1 MTRTPL
7 LVASYL
13 EPEHVDRIR
22 KVDTRLEVLYEPEL
36 VAPPRYAADHHGAP
50 FARTPADET
59 RWLRLLA
66 RAEILFD
73 FDRTHTGDL
82 PELTPNLR
90 WIQATSSGI
99 GEYVRANG
107 YAQSMPHTVFTT
119 AAGVHAQPLAE
130 FCVLVML
137 TFHRRFLQTLRDQ
150 TRRYWERFASTDLR
164 GQTVVVVGIGRVGT
178 EVARVSRALGMRVV
192 GVKRTPKGASP
203 ADLHVDELYGP
214 AELPR
219 ALRQAQNLVLIAPHT
234 AETERMIGAA
244 ELALLPAGAVFI
256 NIGRGALVDEPAL
269 VAALRSGRLL
279 GAGLDVFAEEP
290 LPADSPL
297 WDLPNVIVSPHSA
310 STSIAENCRIT
321 DLFCDNLRRYL
332 DGRPLRNRLD
342 TLRGF

>member
-13 EPEHVDRIR
+13 EPEHVNRIR
-22 KVDTRLEVLYEPEL
+22 QVDARLEVLYEPDL
-36 VAPPRYAADHHGAP
+36 LAPPRYAADHHGAP
-50 FARTPADET
+50 FTRTPADEA

-66 RAEILFD
+66 RAEVLFD
-73 FDRTHTGDL
+73 FDRTHPERL
-82 PELTPNLR
+82 PELAPNLR

-99 GEYVRANG
+99 GEYVRAQG
-107 YAQSMPHTVFTT
+107 YARSMPHTVFTT

-150 TRRYWERFASTDLR
+150 PRRHWERFASTDLR
-164 GQTVVVVGIGRVGT
+164 GQTLVVVGMGRVGT

-192 GVKRTPKGASP
+192 GVKRTPAGASP
-203 ADLHVDELYGP
+203 ADLHLDELYGP

-219 ALRQAQNLVLIAPHT
+219 ALSQAQNLVLIAPHT
-234 AETERMIGAA
+234 PETERMIGTA

-269 VAALRSGRLL
+269 VEALRSGRLL
-279 GAGLDVFAEEP
+279 GAGLDVFAAEP

-310 STSIAENCRIT
+310 STSTHENARIT

-342 TLRGF
+342 TGRGF